1 MDFIEHLKSSVD
13 IVKVVGEYV
22 RLKRAG
28 GGPRWVGLCP
38 FHTEKTP
45 SFSVHQ
51 THQFYKCF
59 GCNAGGDVIRFI
71 MEIERLSFME
81 AVKLLAERH
90 GIPMPERR
98 EPADAES
105 RLRAAILEMH
115 EIAGRL
121 FRDALAAPEGAA
133 AREYL
138 ARRGV
143 SPTIAAE
150 FGLGYAERSGQ
161 ALLRRLQ
168 SEGFNEQQLEA
179 SGLVLRRQD
188 GSGFYDRFRN
198 RLMFP
203 IHSESGKIIA
213 FAGRALSAE
222 DEPKYLNSPETPVY
236 TKSRVVYNLHRAKDE
251 IRKCGYSVLVEG
263 YMDVIGLHAAGL
275 RPVVASC
282 GTALTNWQVRSL
294 KRHAGEVIVNF
305 DPDEA
310 GGNAAERSIQLLL
323 EESAQVRVLELEGG
337 LDPDEYVKQ
346 SGVEVYRQKLERAPG
361 YFVWLADRAQR
372 RFDVR
377 TAQGQVAALQ
387 FLLPAIQRVSDRLE
401 RAAIANEVAGRLGVA
416 PGLVLDHFR
425 RAAIER
431 KAGAMRPPAQS
442 VRPVEKILLNAALLS
457 PEVRAEV
464 LPRLESMPEF
474 GQFLTRRIFEKLAAL
489 HNTQREF
496 TFADLDARLEEADR
510 ALAASLVFA
519 DELDEEA
526 YTLEQARAC
535 LAAMERERWEA
546 EKKALRQRVKE
557 AEQAGDYEAVLRLTG
572 ELARLS
578 RQRAGLG

>member
-1 MDFIEHLKSSVD
+1 MDFIEQLKSSVD
-13 IVKVVGEYV
+13 IVKVAGEYV

-59 GCNAGGDVIRFI
+59 GCGAGGDVIRFI
-71 MEIERLSFME
+71 MEIERLSFFE

-98 EPADAES
+98 EAPDAES
-105 RLRAAILEMH
+105 RLRSAVLRMH
-115 EIAGRL
+115 EIAGRT
-121 FRDALAAPEGAA
+121 FREALEAPAGAG
-133 AREYL
+133 ARQYL
-138 ARRGV
+138 ARRGI
-143 SPTIAAE
+143 SLTIAAE
-150 FGLGYAERSGQ
+150 FGLGFAERSGQ
-161 ALLRRLQ
+161 ELFRRLQ
-168 SEGFNEQQLEA
+168 REGFEEQQLEA

-188 GSGFYDRFRN
+188 GGGFYDRFRN

-263 YMDVIGLHAAGL
+263 YMDVIGLHAAGI

-294 KRHAGEVIVNF
+294 RRHASEVIVNF

-310 GGNAAERSIQLLL
+310 GGNATERSIQLLL

-337 LDPDEYVKQ
+337 LDPDEYVKK
-346 SGVEVYRQKLERAPG
+346 SGVDVYRQKLERAPG
-361 YFVWLADRAQR
+361 YFIWLADRAQR

-387 FLLPAIQRVSDRLE
+387 FLLPAIQRVHDKLE
-401 RAAIANEVAGRLGVA
+401 RAAIANEVAGRLGVT
-416 PGLVLDHFR
+416 PGLVLDHFQ
-425 RAAIER
+425 RAATER
-431 KAGAMRPPAQS
+431 KAVAMRPPAQP
-442 VRPVEKILLNAALLS
+442 VRPVEKLLLNAALLS
-457 PEVRAEV
+457 PEVRDEV
-464 LPRLESMPEF
+464 LPQLESMPEF
-474 GQFLTRRIFEKLAAL
+474 GQFLTRRIFEKLALL
-489 HNTQREF
+489 HKTQREF

-519 DELDEEA
+519 DELDEDA
-526 YTLEQARAC
+526 YNIEQARAC
-535 LAAMERERWEA
+535 LAAIERERREQQR
-546 EKKALRQRVKE
+546 KALRQRVKE
-557 AEQAGDYEAVLRLTG
+557 AERTGDYEAVLRLTG
-572 ELARLS
+572 ELARLN
-578 RQRAGLG
+578 REQAG